1 MDGKNNVINGLT
13 GGIAGL
19 FKKNKVDYKIGWG
32 SFMDKNTI
40 NIENNGSL
48 ESITAT
54 NIVIATGSDVISLP
68 GITIDEE
75 QIVSSTGALDF
86 TDVPESMAV
95 VGGGVIGLEMASVW
109 NNQGT
114 KVKVVEF
121 MDKILP
127 PEDDEV
133 SKEMAKIMKK
143 KGIDIQL
150 KSKVTKAT
158 VDKTKKCVELE
169 IEDETGK
176 IHKETF
182 SKVLISIGRKPVT
195 DKLKLDEVGVK
206 TDSKG
211 RIEVSLKADSLLK
224 TSIDNI

>member
-1 MDGKNNVINGLT
+1 
-13 GGIAGL
+13 
-19 FKKNKVDYKIGWG
+19 
-32 SFMDKNTI
+32 
-40 NIENNGSL
+40 
-48 ESITAT
+48 
-54 NIVIATGSDVISLP
+54 
-68 GITIDEE
+68 
-75 QIVSSTGALDF
+75 
-86 TDVPESMAV
+86 
-95 VGGGVIGLEMASVW
+95 
-109 NNQGT
+109 
-114 KVKVVEF
+114 